1 MTEEIKLQ
9 QITYYR
15 QVKPPTLKQ
24 YVYRRAV
31 RETMA
36 EIRGKTGV
44 TVNNDTGCP
53 IPKSALAAREAL
65 RGVTAELILEL
76 HPEWEEDYE
85 RDVRGKAEGS

>member
-1 MTEEIKLQ
+1 MTEEIQLQ
-9 QITYYR
+9 KIEYYR

-44 TVNNDTGCP
+44 TVNNDTGRP
-53 IPKSALAAREAL
+53 IPVSALAASEAL

-76 HPEWEEDYE
+76 HPEWREDYE
-85 RDVRGKAEGS
+85 RDVRGKAKGA